1 MQGME
6 PRQEVGKDG
15 RQDKHVF
22 SAYLPIQGVLPQV
35 DAELKEVVVFAI
47 DCLERGKRG
56 GRGGGGRSERQ

>member
-6 PRQEVGKDG
+6 RRQEEGKNG

-35 DAELKEVVVFAI
+35 DVELEKVVVFAI

>member
-22 SAYLPIQGVLPQV
+22 SAYLPIQGMLPHV
-35 DAELKEVVVFAI
+35 DVELEKVVVFAI
-47 DCLERGKRG
+47 YYLERGKRG
-56 GRGGGGRSERQ
+56 GRGGGGRSGQQ